1 MACRYGAGQH
11 WPGYPEG
18 DMVRLVSRQPE
29 IGEAAVADAE
39 AGHLAVWSLGRYLAF
54 GKDLAQEAG

>member
-1 MACRYGAGQH
+1 
-11 WPGYPEG
+11 
-18 DMVRLVSRQPE
+18 MVRLVSRQPE
-29 IGEAAVADAE
+29 IGEGAVADAE